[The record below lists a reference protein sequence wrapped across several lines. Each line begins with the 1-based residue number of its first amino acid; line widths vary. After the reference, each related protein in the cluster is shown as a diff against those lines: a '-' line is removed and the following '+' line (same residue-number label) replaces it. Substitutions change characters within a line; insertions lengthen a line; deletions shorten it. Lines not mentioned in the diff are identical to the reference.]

1 MGFFT
6 SFTFVT
12 LCQFYFTTSPVLFT
26 KLHYE
31 SIGKNIF
38 LHIWLLQ
45 HITEVENHIF
55 KTIEFLD
62 ISAFIN
68 NPHWHSSGN
77 LIFFVQILYSYFR
90 YTGRLFLGCALFVAG
105 CNTIRTSWETKKERL
120 SYRKKYIKEFVWG
133 ISFFWIHA
141 LLSMSLSCFL
151 CLLPLPS
158 QAMQLWNGSYED
170 TYIAMGDILCD
181 DMMSKRSKIWKS
193 II

>member
-1 MGFFT
+1 MVA
-6 SFTFVT
+6 SAYNVI
-12 LCQFYFTTSPVLFT
+12 S
-26 KLHYE
+26 
-31 SIGKNIF
+31 
-38 LHIWLLQ
+38 
-45 HITEVENHIF
+45 TEVENHIF

>member
-1 MGFFT
+1 M
-6 SFTFVT
+6 
-12 LCQFYFTTSPVLFT
+12 
-26 KLHYE
+26 
-31 SIGKNIF
+31 
-38 LHIWLLQ
+38 HIWLLQ
-45 HITEVENHIF
+45 HITLYQRRF
-55 KTIEFLD
+55 KITSLSWVFRHFCIYKQPTFTKQWSFN
-62 ISAFIN
+62 I
-68 NPHWHSSGN
+68 
-77 LIFFVQILYSYFR
+77 FVQILYSYFR